1 MVHSNLLLFI
11 YNTVGSNMMKHF
23 ATVLIF
29 LFLNLSFGQD
39 SLNGIWIGKN
49 LEYLSINDSLVS
61 VEFRTLQ
68 DGFKYII
75 KNNQLILIKNYEVS
89 RANGDSFYFVA
100 DSTQYYFD
108 YKLLSK
114 DSLQLKLN
122 KIIGRNLSSPKK
134 LYNYNRKSSLKTSEI
149 NFQSLFFR
157 GSSCFGSCPKMK
169 IEIDSLGNAKFKGE
183 SYTKPFIGNYI
194 GKLTSKQLEL
204 LVEILNRSQ
213 LNRFPE
219 NLLYLID
226 AQSYRFIFR
235 YDNKEIKSG
244 GSQVPYF
251 NREILIYLLSIYKEV
266 EWTEVEYEIEFSE

>member
-1 MVHSNLLLFI
+1 
-11 YNTVGSNMMKHF
+11 MKHF